1 MATKPPDVELARRM
15 FLARSRREQALGAD
29 LTLADIAEGVRAYF
43 GRDDAPADS
52 VVRRWIKGL
61 SEPDR
66 PTFRAL
72 ASVFDVDAGWLAF
85 GDATPADATDDADD
99 AVAPV
104 TAPPALVE
112 EERRRLAAYEA
123 GRRETTNPPHR
134 GRRAGGKSG

>member
-1 MATKPPDVELARRM
+1 LPTAPMATKPPDVELARRM

-43 GRDDAPADS
+43 GRAEAPADS

-85 GDATPADATDDADD
+85 GDDADV
-99 AVAPV
+99 AVPSVASPD
-104 TAPPALVE
+104 LVE

-123 GRRETTNPPHR
+123 EQRRKHDPPS
-134 GRRAGGKSG
+134 GTSGTGGNGG